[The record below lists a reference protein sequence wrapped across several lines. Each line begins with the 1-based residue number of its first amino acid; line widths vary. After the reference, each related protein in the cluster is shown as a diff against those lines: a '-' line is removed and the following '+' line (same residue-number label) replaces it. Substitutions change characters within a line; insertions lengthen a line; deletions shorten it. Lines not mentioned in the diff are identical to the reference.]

1 MRKKVS
7 ILGAGKVGS
16 TSAQILAY
24 REICDIV
31 LWNRTAETAKG
42 IALDIEESAPI
53 EGFDV
58 SITGTGDFSE
68 IEGSDIVA
76 ITAGIP
82 RKEGMSRDD
91 LLLVN
96 AGIVRAA
103 CQGIRKYAPDSK
115 VIIVSNPLDAM
126 CHVALK
132 ATMFPPRRVMGMAG
146 ILDSSRFRA
155 FLAMELKVSVKDV
168 SALVLGG
175 HGDFM
180 VPLPRYSSVEGIPVT
195 EFLDKKRIA
204 GIIERT
210 RDAGAEILKL
220 EKGSSAFY
228 APASSLVQMM
238 EAILKDK
245 RMVLPC
251 ASYLKG
257 EYGIKGIFMGVPVV
271 LGSRGI
277 ERVVELELTKEEARE
292 VGQSSRKIR
301 ELVCR
306 IEPEVC

>member
-7 ILGAGKVGS
+7 IIGAGRVGS

-58 SITGTGDFSE
+58 SITGTGDYSD
-68 IEGSDIVA
+68 IEGSDVVA
-76 ITAGIP
+76 ITAGAQ
-82 RKEGMSRDD
+82 RKAGMSRDD
-91 LLLVN
+91 LLKTN

-103 CQGIRKYAPDSK
+103 CQGIRRYAPKSK
-115 VIIVSNPLDAM
+115 VIVVSNPLDAM
-126 CHVALK
+126 CHVALD
-132 ATMFPPRRVMGMAG
+132 ATGFPRERVLGMAG

-155 FLAMELKVSVKDV
+155 FIAMELEVSVNDV

-195 EFLDKKRIA
+195 ELLDNKTIKK
-204 GIIERT
+204 IIERT
-210 RDAGAEILKL
+210 RDAGAEIMTL
-220 EKGSSAFY
+220 EKESSAFY
-228 APASSLVQMM
+228 APASSLVQMV
-238 EAILKDK
+238 EAMLKDK

-251 ASYLKG
+251 ASYLEG

-271 LGSRGI
+271 LGSEGVG
-277 ERVVELELTKEEARE
+277 RVVELELTAEEKRQME
-292 VGQSSRKIR
+292 VSAGRIR
-301 ELVCR
+301 DLVLR
-306 IEPEVC
+306 MGKP